1 MIALATHIITTAP
14 CIGTKIIRTPGG
26 TCPGSRIAGP
36 CVIARAKIVTI
47 RNNRNLSM
55 QKIDIH
61 PISMHL
67 PDMGMYATVATCL
80 MMTIMSL
87 HHRRE
92 TKWMNSQPD
101 ALKAGGK
108 VYDDGMAA

>member
-55 QKIDIH
+55 QKNRYTPHIH
-61 PISMHL
+61 ASAGYGYIRHSRYL
-67 PDMGMYATVATCL
+67 PDDDDYVTSPPPGDEMDEQSARRAKGRRQ
-80 MMTIMSL
+80 SL
-87 HHRRE
+87 
-92 TKWMNSQPD
+92 
-101 ALKAGGK
+101 
-108 VYDDGMAA
+108 